1 MPLQVIITKS
11 LDVDLGAQFAVKLL
25 LVVSSLEVVAE
36 RISGSSAVHSDVDS
50 ENRVGNCNEQ
60 KAVKTRNN
68 SKQVITDKITI
79 VTSVNN

>member
-36 RISGSSAVHSDVDS
+36 RISGSSAVNSDVDS

-60 KAVKTRNN
+60 KSVKTRNN